1 MRELMAG
8 LFIISPGS
16 TPWEEEKQDPV
27 PLMEVAINVELR
39 NFIAHVEMRQKYQN
53 KEKNPIEAVYNFPI
67 EEDAAV
73 IGCSA
78 VLEGETINATIQ
90 ENKVKRYCIW

>member
-1 MRELMAG
+1 
-8 LFIISPGS
+8 
-16 TPWEEEKQDPV
+16 
-27 PLMEVAINVELR
+27 
-39 NFIAHVEMRQKYQN
+39 MRQKYQN

-67 EEDAAV
+67 EEDTAV

-90 ENKVKRYCIW
+90 ENKARLRLKTFDKVDI

>member
-1 MRELMAG
+1 MAG

-27 PLMEVAINVELR
+27 PLTAVSIDVKVT

-53 KEKNPIEAVYNFPI
+53 KEKKPIEAVYNFPI

-90 ENKVKRYCIW
+90 ENKVCYFMV

>member
-1 MRELMAG
+1 MAG
-8 LFIISPGS
+8 LFIISSES

-27 PLMEVAINVELR
+27 PLTEVAINVELR

-53 KEKNPIEAVYNFPI
+53 KENNPIEAVYNFPI

-90 ENKVKRYCIW
+90 ENKVKRNYV